1 MSYAKLSL
9 LISIICIVYSIIYES
24 VLLKHEAYNDFIYA
38 LGVVSNCVALSLIA
52 SCIFYFVTDY
62 FPKKHQ
68 QDQVRNYIVSRLE
81 LLERIGRNA
90 FRDIVNNNNPTKQE
104 FMDSCDLNL
113 FAHPKTID
121 KENQSPQNITNW
133 FEYFEHMYRTETFII
148 EQLMM
153 FESMIP
159 IEVKLIFIELQKKHT
174 IFSDSNSY
182 KQIYNSDKSR
192 RSIKVY
198 ANDIYSH
205 IHFLVELKTN
215 YNKTSKI

>member
-9 LISIICIVYSIIYES
+9 FIAIICIVYCILYES
-24 VLLKHEAYNDFIYA
+24 VLLKYEAYNDFTYA
-38 LGVVSNCVALSLIA
+38 LGVVFNCVALSIIA

-68 QDQVRNYIVSRLE
+68 QDQIRNYIISNLE
-81 LLERIGRNA
+81 LLGKIGKNA
-90 FRDIVNNNNPTKQE
+90 FIDIVNKNNPTQQE
-104 FMDSCDLNL
+104 FIDNCDLDL
-113 FAHPKTID
+113 FTLPQTTSL
-121 KENQSPQNITNW
+121 ENQSFQKPTNW
-133 FEYFEHMYRTETFII
+133 FEYFELMYRMETCII

-159 IEVKLIFIELQKKHT
+159 IEVKLKFIELQKRNT
-174 IFSDSNSY
+174 IFSDSKSY
-182 KQIYNSDKSR
+182 KQFYNSDKTK

-198 ANDIYSH
+198 ANDIYGH
-205 IHFLVELKTN
+205 IYFLVELKRI

>member
-9 LISIICIVYSIIYES
+9 FISIICIVYSIIYES

-38 LGVVSNCVALSLIA
+38 LGVVSNCVALSIIA

-68 QDQVRNYIVSRLE
+68 QDQVRNYIVSHLE

-113 FAHPKTID
+113 FSHPKTID
-121 KENQSPQNITNW
+121 KENQSSQNITNW

-148 EQLMM
+148 YHGLPPCQYLTRWPKI
-153 FESMIP
+153 SGIST
-159 IEVKLIFIELQKKHT
+159 LNQKWWLTHHWNLLN
-174 IFSDSNSY
+174 FY
-182 KQIYNSDKSR
+182 W
-192 RSIKVY
+192 
-198 ANDIYSH
+198 
-205 IHFLVELKTN
+205 
-215 YNKTSKI
+215 

>member
-9 LISIICIVYSIIYES
+9 LIAIICILYCIIYES
-24 VLLKHEAYNDFIYA
+24 VLLKYEAYNDFIYA
-38 LGVVSNCVALSLIA
+38 FGVVCNCVALSVIA

-62 FPKKHQ
+62 LPKKHQ
-68 QDQVRNYIVSRLE
+68 QDQIRNYIILHIYSLE
-81 LLERIGRNA
+81 KIGENA
-90 FRDIVNNNNPTKQE
+90 FMDIVNKNNPTQQE
-104 FMDSCDLNL
+104 FIDNCDLDL
-113 FAHPKTID
+113 FTIPKTTNLG
-121 KENQSPQNITNW
+121 NQSFQKPTNW
-133 FEYFEHMYRTETFII
+133 FEYFELMYRMETHII

-159 IEVKLIFIELQKKHT
+159 IEVKLKFIELQKGNT
-174 IFSDSNSY
+174 IFSDSKSY
-182 KQIYNSDKSR
+182 RQSYSSDKTK

-205 IHFLVELKTN
+205 IYFLVELKRI